1 MSYTESIFLLFSY
14 EFNKKKK
21 IYFSKGKILRN
32 IILENQLNKEEKNY
46 IIELYEIKIEN
57 SPLFFFT
64 PYINIKIDN
73 YELSEKILRD
83 EMFIFNEKKDLK
95 VNCLSIEEEFNFYY
109 EFIKKDKD
117 NSQKTFNS
125 LIQSILRILKEN
137 NNHST
142 FSLLLNIITKEEFN
156 KSFILDDIEKIL
168 INTDKKGDISKINK
182 DKLFLKIEN
191 GPIFKEKNPFTNFF
205 ILYMILENREELRY
219 LLNKGDNRIYIFDC
233 LYKFKKLLKNYIKI
247 IPDYY
252 FLIDEAYS
260 NEVLYNIFYY
270 IKNLYEFILLLNA
283 KKEHIFQLIFENEKD
298 FRIEKFIKYKKDIFN
313 EKFDESFYISLI
325 SINEYKSNNYKERL
339 IIGFRRDKDYGNI
352 IRYILFHFFI
362 SNLEL
367 YKSIDFNYIYK
378 SKLKG
383 LNEYNNMEIIGLI
396 CIYIIYQIRSKYNLE
411 IIEDLISILNNR
423 KISDE
428 CIKCLEK
435 IDFNKDYKDIKYNKK
450 IISVFLKNMSNIKL
464 YYNLI

>member
-1 MSYTESIFLLFSY
+1 MILF
-14 EFNKKKK
+14 
-21 IYFSKGKILRN
+21 
-32 IILENQLNKEEKNY
+32 
-46 IIELYEIKIEN
+46 
-57 SPLFFFT
+57 
-64 PYINIKIDN
+64 
-73 YELSEKILRD
+73 
-83 EMFIFNEKKDLK
+83 
-95 VNCLSIEEEFNFYY
+95 
-109 EFIKKDKD
+109 
-117 NSQKTFNS
+117 
-125 LIQSILRILKEN
+125 ILK
-137 NNHST
+137 
-142 FSLLLNIITKEEFN
+142 KW
-156 KSFILDDIEKIL
+156 
-168 INTDKKGDISKINK
+168 
-182 DKLFLKIEN
+182 
-191 GPIFKEKNPFTNFF
+191 
-205 ILYMILENREELRY
+205 ELR
-219 LLNKGDNRIYIFDC
+219 
-233 LYKFKKLLKNYIKI
+233 
-247 IPDYY
+247 
-252 FLIDEAYS
+252 E
-260 NEVLYNIFYY
+260 
-270 IKNLYEFILLLNA
+270 
-283 KKEHIFQLIFENEKD
+283 LIFENEKD

-396 CIYIIYQIRSKYNLE
+396 CIYIIYQIRSKYTLE

-464 YYNLI
+464 YLNFYLLLWKK